1 MDDRHT
7 FDEARGWHAFL
18 SDAYRGGWHWEHPS
32 SPTLGTARLYGYEL
46 RRTESGREVAVE
58 VPRGTERTYLVPWQ
72 GEQPADFRRR
82 RHLAFYANLTEP
94 VVDAYADA
102 VAPGVSRDL
111 SDLGPYVQDLDGE
124 GCRWPEHVSNVA
136 RQIAVHGACAV
147 VIEPPRRNAAT
158 TREEEIAAKVSVRA
172 RVIPPTAWAWAR
184 YDDDGLAEFAYADD
198 AVVDETR
205 QTQVVTIWRYTRE
218 GWERHVASLGTSQGV
233 GEAVLGQP
241 VSSGPNAV
249 PGKVPVVFAAHRR
262 DPLSR
267 VPSGRSLAATPAA
280 IGRQVYQLLS
290 QVEDTQ
296 RRAPPFLSV
305 PTTARGGIEPEV
317 DLRVGPGTALPA
329 PEGAGS
335 PQWVTF
341 PPDSLTDLRTHCL
354 FLIALAYRTAGLE
367 VQADQS
373 AQTQSGEALRV
384 RSRDFEAR
392 ARQFAQDLEA
402 YERKA
407 LSLVADLLGVDL
419 DRITVTLSYPKRF
432 VADDPAE
439 ALAKA
444 TLLLTQVGDRIGAT
458 GTVLAIRQAI
468 SAALALDDETL
479 AKVVAQI
486 ETEYAESE
494 QEREGRP
501 SQPPPPPAEE

>member
-7 FDEARGWHAFL
+7 FDDARGWHAFL
-18 SDAYRGGWHWEHPS
+18 SDAYRGGWHWDNPS

-82 RHLAFYANLTEP
+82 RHLAFYANITEP

-102 VAPGVSRDL
+102 VAPGVSREL
-111 SDLGPYVQDLDGE
+111 GDLGPYLRDLDGE
-124 GCRWPEHVSNVA
+124 GLRWPEHVAVVA
-136 RQIAVHGACAV
+136 RQMAIHGALAV
-147 VIEPPRRNAAT
+147 IIEPPRANAAT
-158 TREEEIAAKVSVRA
+158 TREEEIAARVSVRA
-172 RVIPPTAWAWAR
+172 RVVPPTAWAWMKF
-184 YDDDGLAEFAYADD
+184 DDAGLAEFAYAD
-198 AVVDETR
+198 APVVDETR
-205 QTQVVTIWRYTRE
+205 QTQAVTIWRYTRDA
-218 GWERHVASLGTSQGV
+218 WERHVVSLGSSQGV
-233 GEAVLGQP
+233 GEATLSTP
-241 VSSGPNAV
+241 LSTGPHAV
-249 PGKVPVVFAAHRR
+249 PGRVPVVFATHRR

-267 VPSGRSLAATPAA
+267 APSGRSLAATPAA

-305 PTTARGGIEPEV
+305 PTTARGGLEPEV

-335 PQWVTF
+335 PSWVTF
-341 PPDSLTDLRTHCL
+341 PPDSLTDLRTHAL

-392 ARQFAQDLEA
+392 AQQFARDLQA
-402 YERKA
+402 YEQRA
-407 LSLVADLLGVDL
+407 LALVADILGVDL
-419 DRITVTLSYPKRF
+419 DTAEVTLTYPKRF
-432 VADDPAE
+432 VLDDPAE

-444 TLLLTQVGDRIGAT
+444 TLLLTQLGDRLGET
-458 GTVLAIRQAI
+458 GTTLAIRQAI

-479 AKVVAQI
+479 AKVVEQI
-486 ETEYAESE
+486 DA
-494 QEREGRP
+494 
-501 SQPPPPPAEE
+501 SQPAAQE

>member
-1 MDDRHT
+1 VDDRYT
-7 FDEARGWHAFL
+7 FDEPRGWHAFL
-18 SDAYRGGWHWEHPS
+18 SDAYRGGWHWDNPS

-82 RHLAFYANLTEP
+82 RHLAFYANLAEP
-94 VVDAYADA
+94 VIDAYADA
-102 VAPGVSRDL
+102 VAPGVTRDL
-111 SDLGPYVQDLDGE
+111 GDLGPYVTNLDGE
-124 GCRWPEHVSNVA
+124 GCRWAEHVSIVA
-136 RQIAVHGACAV
+136 RQMAIHGAVAV
-147 VIEPPRRNAAT
+147 IVEPPRANGAT
-158 TREEEIAAKVSVRA
+158 TREEEIAARVSVRA
-172 RVIPPTAWAWAR
+172 RVVPPTAWAWAR
-184 YDDDGLAEFAYADD
+184 YDDEGLAEFAYADEP
-198 AVVDETR
+198 VVDESR
-205 QTQVVTIWRYTRE
+205 QSQTVTIWRYTRD
-218 GWERHVASLGTSQGV
+218 GWERHVVSLGSSQGV
-233 GEAVLGQP
+233 GEATLGTP
-241 VSSGPNAV
+241 LSSGPHAV
-249 PGKVPVVFAAHRR
+249 PGRVPVVFAAHRR

-305 PTTARGGIEPEV
+305 PTTARGGLEPEV

-335 PQWVTF
+335 PSWVTF

-367 VQADQS
+367 VQADTS

-392 ARQFAQDLEA
+392 AQQFARDLES
-402 YERKA
+402 YERRA
-407 LSLVADLLGVDL
+407 LQLVADILGVDL
-419 DRITVTLSYPKRF
+419 DTAVVTLAYPKRF
-432 VADDPAE
+432 VLDDPAE

-444 TLLLTQVGDRIGAT
+444 TLLLTQVGDRIGQT

-479 AKVVAQI
+479 AKVVEQI
-486 ETEYAESE
+486 EVEYTESE

-501 SQPPPPPAEE
+501 SQPPPAAEE